1 MIKMQLARQEKREKR
16 KLRVRKTLRG
26 NHEKPRMCVFKS
38 NKHIGVQLIDDE
50 KGITIC
56 SAATI
61 DKDFQGSDFC
71 KKTKD
76 SAKKVGAKIAEIAK
90 KHNISEVIFDRGRF
104 KYHGLLAELAEG
116 ARASGLKF

>member
-1 MIKMQLARQEKREKR
+1 MSNYKQETRNKRA
-16 KLRVRKTLRG
+16 LRVRKNLRG
-26 NHEKPRMCVFKS
+26 NNEKPRLTVFKS
-38 NKHIGVQLIDDE
+38 NKHISVQLIDDE
-50 KGITIC
+50 NGLTIG

-61 DKDFQGSDFC
+61 DKDFKGTDFG

-76 SAKKVGAKIAEIAK
+76 AAKKVGEKIAEIAK

-104 KYHGLLAELAEG
+104 KYHGILAELAEG